1 MKTSPRQP
9 EYTAFSKDVLGRYV
23 CNGLDEAIAST
34 AGGGRPFDV
43 VIVGGGSFGAA
54 LAQHLLYSDKAKAHR
69 ILVLEAG
76 VFLIPE
82 HVQNLPTLGLWAP
95 GAVEGDPGVRSEVWG
110 IPWRTGITG
119 GFPGLA
125 YCVGGRSVFWGGWA
139 PRLLDEEMPLDRWP
153 QQVVDDLR
161 GRFFDESARQIGV
174 DETND
179 FIFGTMHR
187 ALRTALYKGLH
198 TVTDAIQT
206 QNLPSHLPE
215 AITDP
220 ESKDRP
226 LSAQEIDERKL
237 EAPLAV
243 QGRDDRSGFFPMNK
257 FSGAPLLMRAARQA
271 RAESGSDD
279 KQKRLMVVP
288 DAHVTYLETAVDA
301 DGVSRVAAVHV
312 GPDDTRIP
320 IPDRGVV
327 VLASGTIESTRL
339 ALQSFQGTP
348 WYDLIGT
355 NLMAHIRSN
364 YVVAIPRT
372 EIAVPPTGDLE
383 TSALFVKGRKAH
395 SDGTLSHFHLQI
407 TAAGLKGIGNNSEG
421 ELFQKIPDI
430 DTVDNFRAAD
440 EDHVIITFRA
450 VGEMQPRNPE
460 NRITLSSETDEF
472 GQPRA
477 FVTLGNSRSDQ
488 PNPGESQQTANDRET
503 WRTMDAASDQVLAIF
518 ADPAKCQNM
527 GRTNDVMGSTHHESG
542 TLFMGVDP
550 SQSVTT
556 PNARF
561 HHVPNAYAIGPALLP
576 TMGSPNPMLSGVALA
591 RRLAEHLTGV
601 SPPPSLETGFAW
613 LFDGTPAMFGKWQEA
628 GPGGFR
634 LVEADGLM
642 VAQPGSDIGLLFF
655 AEQPFSDFVLRLQ
668 FRVESRADN
677 SGVFVRFADPR
688 QPPPGLDPKAQEN
701 PAFVGVFTGFELQ
714 IDDMG
719 APDGADKQRT
729 GAVYKI
735 DTGAGPGLQQY
746 RRGSPLQPGEWND
759 YEIEVSGQTY
769 SARLNGFETTRF
781 TNTDPTRGLP
791 ASHDPNSG
799 FIGVQSHNSPVSFR
813 AIRIKA

>member
-1 MKTSPRQP
+1 MRTSPKQP
-9 EYTAFSKDVLGRYV
+9 EYTAFSKDVLGRYI

-34 AGGGRPFDV
+34 AGGTRPFDI
-43 VIVGGGSFGAA
+43 VIVGGGSFAAA

-76 VFLIPE
+76 VFLLSE

-95 GAVEGDPGVRSEVWG
+95 GAVEGDAGVRSEVWG
-110 IPWRTGITG
+110 IPWRTSITG

-125 YCVGGRSVFWGGWA
+125 YCIGGRSVFWGGWA
-139 PRLLDEEMPLDRWP
+139 PRLLDEEMPSDRWP
-153 QQVVDDLR
+153 QHVIDDLN

-179 FIFGTMHR
+179 FIFGAMHR
-187 ALRTALYKGLH
+187 ALRTALYNGLH

-206 QNLPSHLPE
+206 QDLPSHLPE
-215 AITDP
+215 MTTDP
-220 ESKDRP
+220 EGKDQP
-226 LSAQEIDERKL
+226 LSPQEIDERKL

-243 QGRDDRSGFFPMNK
+243 QGREDRSGFFPMNK
-257 FSGAPLLMRAARQA
+257 FSVTPLLMRAARQA
-271 RAESGSDD
+271 AMESGFDD
-279 KQKRLMVVP
+279 AQKRLMVVP
-288 DAHVTYLETAVDA
+288 DAHVTYLETAVDG
-301 DGVSRVAAVHV
+301 DGVGRVTAVHV

-320 IPDRGVV
+320 LPDRGVV
-327 VLASGTIESTRL
+327 VIGAGTIESTRL
-339 ALQSFQGTP
+339 ALQSFRGTLG
-348 WYDLIGT
+348 YELIGT

-395 SDGTLSHFHLQI
+395 ADGTASHFHLQI
-407 TAAGLKGIGNNSEG
+407 SAAGLKGIGNNSEG

-440 EDHVIITFRA
+440 EDHVIITFRG
-450 VGEMQPRNPE
+450 VGEIQPGNPD

-477 FVTLGNSRSDQ
+477 FVSLGNSRSDQ
-488 PNPGESQQTANDRET
+488 PNPGESPQTANDRET
-503 WRTMDAASDQVLAIF
+503 WQAMDAASDQVLAIF
-518 ADPAKCQNM
+518 ADPTKTQKM
-527 GRTNDVMGSTHHESG
+527 GRTKDVMGSTHHESG
-542 TLFMGVDP
+542 TLFMGTDP
-550 SQSVTT
+550 SASVTT

-591 RRLAEHLTGV
+591 RRLAEHLVGP
-601 SPPPSLETGFAW
+601 SAPPGLEPGFAW
-613 LFDGTPAMFGKWQEA
+613 LFDGTAATFAKWQEA
-628 GPGGFR
+628 GPGGFQ
-634 LVEADGLM
+634 LVEAEGLM
-642 VAQPGSDIGLLFF
+642 MAQPGSDIGLLFF
-655 AEQPFSDFVLRLQ
+655 ADQPFSDFVLRLQ
-668 FRVESRADN
+668 FRVENRADN

-688 QPPPGLDPKAQEN
+688 QPPAGLDPKAQAN

-719 APDGADKQRT
+719 APDGADNHRT
-729 GAVYKI
+729 GAVYAI
-735 DTGAGPGLQQY
+735 DTGSGAGQQAC

-759 YEIEVSGQTY
+759 YEIEVAGQTY
-769 SARLNGFETTRF
+769 TARLNGFETTTF
-781 TNTDPTRGLP
+781 TNPDPTRGLP
-791 ASHDPNSG
+791 ANQDPTSG
-799 FIGVQSHNSPVSFR
+799 YIGVQSHNSPVSFR